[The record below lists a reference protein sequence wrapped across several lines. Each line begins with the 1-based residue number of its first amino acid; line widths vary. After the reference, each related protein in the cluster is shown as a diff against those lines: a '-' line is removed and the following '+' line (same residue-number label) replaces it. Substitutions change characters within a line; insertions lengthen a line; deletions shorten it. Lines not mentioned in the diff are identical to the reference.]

1 MNKRYILLFL
11 ALCWISQAFG
21 NEAVSEFNG
30 KVDSS
35 YGNLNSSDGW
45 ISEGSVSFP
54 IADTLGFQF
63 DALYAD
69 IEEVD
74 VSGFGGHLFWRDH
87 KIGLLGISL
96 GGIFDEGID
105 SYELSIEGEYYFSWI
120 TLGAK
125 TGHAS
130 IEYEDYV
137 PFIETEKD
145 VAFGLLYFTAY
156 PIDDLSVTVGLES
169 RFDNDSIRL
178 DAEYELPI
186 DGLSLF
192 SRSMIAENDY
202 DHVLFGLRYYFG
214 GNKSLKQ
221 RHRHDDPRNVV
232 QDVLFG
238 VGTYG
243 AEYNKRGN
251 EFIRK
256 IRANGG
262 SGSIDNFG
270 TFSSY
275 GRIELAD
282 YDDYNT
288 QDSFI
293 FRPQVLPHETP

>member
-1 MNKRYILLFL
+1 M

-30 KVDSS
+30 KVDSV

-63 DALYAD
+63 DALHAD
-69 IEEVD
+69 VEEVD
-74 VSGFGGHLFWRDH
+74 FSGLGGHLFWRDH
-87 KIGLLGISL
+87 EIGLLGISF
-96 GGIFDEGID
+96 GGVFGDEVD

-125 TGHAS
+125 TGYAS

-178 DAEYELPI
+178 DAEYELPV

-251 EFIRK
+251 EFISK
-256 IRANGG
+256 IRANGR
-262 SGSIDNFG
+262 SGSFDNFG
-270 TFSSY
+270 SFDTYGFVASMSDYDSFNNYNYAPGTFSF
-275 GRIELAD
+275 
-282 YDDYNT
+282 N
-288 QDSFI
+288 
-293 FRPQVLPHETP
+293 PVLPNETP